1 MLIFFY
7 IFVGLAAFA
16 LLSTHDG
23 FLLVFTLI
31 SIFFLICLLLLV
43 YNIHFLALSIL
54 IVYIGAVAVL
64 FLFSVMLIG
73 RTNLESKWDRFYLNS
88 VLNFCVG
95 CFIFYFLY
103 HFMFL
108 YSIRLTTSLED
119 NVLNLIS
126 STKEDHIFYNS
137 IYFENDRKLKF
148 VPERFYATL
157 DFSVNPTFVVNQD
170 ISFIIK
176 TLKNENLL
184 DIHSISS
191 KLYEEY
197 SVLFLL
203 SGLIL
208 LISMLAVVGLLVPPR
223 SYYITKN

>member
-1 MLIFFY
+1 
-7 IFVGLAAFA
+7 
-16 LLSTHDG
+16 
-23 FLLVFTLI
+23 
-31 SIFFLICLLLLV
+31 
-43 YNIHFLALSIL
+43 
-54 IVYIGAVAVL
+54 
-64 FLFSVMLIG
+64 
-73 RTNLESKWDRFYLNS
+73 
-88 VLNFCVG
+88 
-95 CFIFYFLY
+95 
-103 HFMFL
+103 MFL
-108 YSIRLTTSLED
+108 YSTRFTASLED
-119 NVLNLIS
+119 DVLNLVNPI
-126 STKEDHIFYNS
+126 KEDHIFYNS
-137 IYFENDRKLKF
+137 IYFENDFKLKF
-148 VPERFYATL
+148 VLKNFYKTL

-170 ISFIIK
+170 ISFIVK